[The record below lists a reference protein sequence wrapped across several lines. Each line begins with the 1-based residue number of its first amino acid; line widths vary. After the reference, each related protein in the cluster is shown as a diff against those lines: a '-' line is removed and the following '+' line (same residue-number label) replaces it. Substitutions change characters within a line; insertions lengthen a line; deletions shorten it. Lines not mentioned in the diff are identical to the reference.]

1 MLANHIDNLRSE
13 QEGVTDMEE
22 PTNYITIEGLDKE
35 GIEKLLQ
42 TLEQEHTDK
51 FKE

>member
-1 MLANHIDNLRSE
+1 
-13 QEGVTDMEE
+13 MEE

-42 TLEQEHTDK
+42 VLEQEYTDPRNSLK
-51 FKE
+51 C